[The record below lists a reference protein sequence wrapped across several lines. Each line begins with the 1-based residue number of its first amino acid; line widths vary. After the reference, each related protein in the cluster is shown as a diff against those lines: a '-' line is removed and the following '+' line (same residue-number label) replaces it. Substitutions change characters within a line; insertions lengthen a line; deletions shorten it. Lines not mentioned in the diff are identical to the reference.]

1 MVKKNATTINPDTS
15 TDVKYGFV
23 IDNRKCIGCHAC
35 TVACKAEHD
44 VPLGVNRTFVK
55 QVEKGTFPDSKRLFS
70 VMRCNHCTDAPCV
83 DICPTEALF
92 IREDGIV
99 DFDNDRCIGCK
110 SCMQACPY
118 DALYID
124 PETHTAAKC
133 NYCAHRVDVGLE
145 PACVNVCPEHAIIS
159 GNMNDPNSEI
169 AQLLSEH
176 EVKVRKEEK
185 GTKPNLFYIDAEDVS
200 LEPCH
205 TDRSDSY
212 IWNSQ
217 TTGVGHF
224 AKFAESLTEG
234 KDLKEM
240 AKQLNPKLFSANEF
254 TDKETRKTSVE
265 VLMKNSKRVFDTP
278 DKGMLW
284 GWEVSGYVWTKAI
297 STGSFLVALCS
308 LFILPLNE
316 ASEILM
322 TGILFGLIFLT
333 LTGALLVM
341 DLDQPKRFFY
351 VLLRPHWKSWLVK
364 GGYSITFFGLF
375 LSITGA
381 LIYMDMAFELLLP
394 VICITALFALV
405 TAIYTAFLFGQA
417 KGRDLW
423 QSPVLLWHMLIH
435 SIMAGVAVFC
445 LLSFF
450 MEFSSNFIYYI
461 HIALAGTILTN
472 LLLML
477 IEFKLLKH
485 TPDSNKALNMIASG
499 RYKRSFWFGVL
510 LIGNIIPLLLILSG
524 SHLVISIAGL
534 MVISGVYLT
543 NHIWVEAPQ
552 RIPLT

>member
-1 MVKKNATTINPDTS
+1 
-15 TDVKYGFV
+15 
-23 IDNRKCIGCHAC
+23 
-35 TVACKAEHD
+35 
-44 VPLGVNRTFVK
+44 
-55 QVEKGTFPDSKRLFS
+55 
-70 VMRCNHCTDAPCV
+70 
-83 DICPTEALF
+83 
-92 IREDGIV
+92 
-99 DFDNDRCIGCK
+99 
-110 SCMQACPY
+110 
-118 DALYID
+118 
-124 PETHTAAKC
+124 
-133 NYCAHRVDVGLE
+133 CAHRVDFGLE

-169 AQLLSEH
+169 AQTLSEH
-176 EVKVRKEEK
+176 DVKVRKEEK
-185 GTKPNLFYIDAEDVS
+185 ETKPNLFYIDAEDVS

-240 AKQLNPKLFSANEF
+240 AKQLDPKLFSANEF

-265 VLMKNSKRVFDTP
+265 VLMKKSKRVFDTP
-278 DKGMLW
+278 DKGILW

-316 ASEILM
+316 ASDILII
-322 TGILFGLIFLT
+322 GVLLGLIFLT

-375 LSITGA
+375 LSISGA
-381 LIYMDMAFELLLP
+381 LTYMDIGLKLLLP
-394 VICITALFALV
+394 IICITALFALV

-435 SIMAGVAVFC
+435 SIMAGAAVFS

-450 MEFSSNFIYYI
+450 MEFPEGFNAYVIIVLTGS
-461 HIALAGTILTN
+461 ILIN
-472 LLLML
+472 LFLMF

-485 TPDSNKALNMIASG
+485 KPDSNKALNMIAAG
-499 RYKRSFWFGVL
+499 RYKKTFWMGIL

-524 SHLVISIAGL
+524 LSLAISTAGL
-534 MVISGVYLT
+534 MVIIGVYLT
-543 NHIWVEAPQ
+543 NHIWVESPQ

>member
-1 MVKKNATTINPDTS
+1 
-15 TDVKYGFV
+15 
-23 IDNRKCIGCHAC
+23 
-35 TVACKAEHD
+35 
-44 VPLGVNRTFVK
+44 
-55 QVEKGTFPDSKRLFS
+55 
-70 VMRCNHCTDAPCV
+70 
-83 DICPTEALF
+83 
-92 IREDGIV
+92 
-99 DFDNDRCIGCK
+99 
-110 SCMQACPY
+110 
-118 DALYID
+118 
-124 PETHTAAKC
+124 
-133 NYCAHRVDVGLE
+133 
-145 PACVNVCPEHAIIS
+145 
-159 GNMNDPNSEI
+159 MNDPNSEI
-169 AQLLSEH
+169 AQTLSEH
-176 EVKVRKEEK
+176 DVKVRKKEK

-265 VLMKNSKRVFDTP
+265 VLMEKSKRVFDTP

-322 TGILFGLIFLT
+322 TGVLLGLVFLI

-435 SIMAGVAVFC
+435 SIMAGAAVFC

-450 MEFSSNFIYYI
+450 MELSSTFIDHI

-485 TPDSNKALNMIASG
+485 TPDSKKALGMIASG
-499 RYKRSFWFGVL
+499 RYKRSFWLGVL

-534 MVISGVYLT
+534 MVITGVYLT